1 MSRSHDLTR
10 RDFLDQSA
18 KTGTAG
24 VAVPLF
30 VSASVLG
37 ENGSGGASEKVRV
50 ALIGCGGMGQ
60 GNLANTA
67 HHPDVVMAAAADPWE
82 QRLNAVLKKYPQAK
96 GFKDYRELLEQKDV
110 DAVII
115 ASPPHW
121 HTLHAIHACE
131 AGKDVYIQ
139 KPMTLHLGESLAV
152 RNAVKRHNR
161 ISQVGTQIH
170 ASENYRRVVEKIR
183 AGFIGKVSTVRTF
196 NVMNQGPEGVGHDP
210 GTPCPSDLDWN
221 LWIGPAPMRPYNK
234 ILASSSYYHCSWMDY
249 SGGWT
254 PGMAPHIID
263 LPIWALDLQYPIR
276 IHCSGGRYIIQDDGD
291 APDVQEIL
299 WQYPN
304 LTMTWMSN
312 LVNSYGFDLHGEPVP
327 RRRLGIY
334 FHGVD
339 GTMYANY
346 TMHEIVP
353 EGDRMKDRTPPE
365 PSIPPSPGHEIEWVN
380 CIKTRAQPSCSVFY
394 HVKVDIPIVLGNLAY
409 RLGRSLQFDP
419 EKEQIVGD
427 DEAAQLAVPVY
438 REPWKFPAEYLKG

>member
-1 MSRSHDLTR
+1 MSRRSDMTR
-10 RDFLDQSA
+10 RTFLDHSA

-24 VAVPLF
+24 VAMPML
-30 VSASVLG
+30 VSSSVLG
-37 ENGSGGASEKVRV
+37 EAGSGGANEKVRV

-67 HHPDVVMAAAADPWE
+67 RHPDVVVAAAADPWE
-82 QRLNAVLKKYPQAK
+82 ERLGAVLKKYPGAK

-131 AGKDVYIQ
+131 AGKDLYIQ

-152 RNAVKRHNR
+152 RNAVKRHQR

-210 GTPCPSDLDWN
+210 GTPCPSGLDWN
-221 LWIGPAPMRPYNK
+221 MWIGPAPMRPYNR

-263 LPIWALDLQYPIR
+263 LPIWALDLHYPVR
-276 IHCSGGRYIIQDDGD
+276 IHCSGGRYVIQDDGD

-304 LTMTWMSN
+304 LTMTWMGN

-327 RRRLGIY
+327 KRRLGIY

-365 PSIPPSPGHEIEWVN
+365 PSIPPSPGHEIEWAN
-380 CIKTRAQPSCSVFY
+380 CIKTREQPSCSVFY

-409 RLGRSLQFDP
+409 RLGRSIQFDP
-419 EKEQIVGD
+419 DKEQIVGD
-427 DEAAQLAVPVY
+427 DEAARLAVPTY
-438 REPWKFPAEYLKG
+438 RDPWKFPEEYLKG

>member
-1 MSRSHDLTR
+1 MSRSHDMRR

-18 KTGTAG
+18 KTATAS

-30 VSASVLG
+30 MSSSVLG
-37 ENGSGGASEKVRV
+37 ETGSSGANEKVRV

-67 HHPDVVMAAAADPWE
+67 QHPDVVVAAAADPWE
-82 QRLNAVLKKYPQAK
+82 QRLNAVLKKYPAAK

-121 HTLHAIHACE
+121 HTLHAVHACE
-131 AGKDVYIQ
+131 AGKDLYIQ

-210 GTPCPSDLDWN
+210 GTPCPDDLDWN
-221 LWIGPAPMRPYNK
+221 LWVGPAPMRPYNK
-234 ILASSSYYHCSWMDY
+234 ILATSSYHHCSWMDY

-263 LPIWALDLQYPIR
+263 LPIWALELHYPLR
-276 IHCSGGRYIIQDDGD
+276 IHCSGGRYVIQDDGD
-291 APDVQEIL
+291 TPDVQEIL

-327 RRRLGIY
+327 KRRLGIY

-380 CIKTRAQPSCSVFY
+380 CIKTREQPSCSVFY

-409 RLGRSLQFDP
+409 RLGRSIQFDP

-427 DEAAQLAVPVY
+427 DEAAQLAIPTY
-438 REPWKFPAEYLKG
+438 REPWKFPEEYLKG